1 MSKVILVPE
10 DTLEAR
16 TFTALRSAGADEH
29 TARAAT
35 RAMMH
40 ASRIGVDS
48 HGVRLTAHYVQ
59 ELQSGRINPRP
70 SIQVRQTGPA
80 SAILNADDGLGHA
93 AAYAGMTLACDM
105 AKDVGVAAVGIV
117 HSSHYGAA
125 GAYALAGAEAGLIAL
140 SLTNSDAIVGLHGG
154 AQPFHGT
161 NPIAAAAPV
170 PGQRPWLFDM
180 ATSSIPLNRVLLYR
194 TLGREL
200 PEGVAAD
207 KSGQGTKDP
216 DTAQMLMPLGGN
228 DFGFK
233 GAGLAGL
240 VTLLCTVLIG
250 GTLDHLVIP
259 MTAKGDQDSPRD
271 IGHFCLA
278 IDPNHFAGQAA
289 YDVAIVRYLADL
301 RTSASRPGE
310 TVMAPGDREW
320 AVEAERRLSGIPVDH
335 ETADFL
341 GISSEIA

>member
-1 MSKVILVPE
+1 MTNVILVPE
-10 DTLEAR
+10 AILEAR
-16 TFTALRSAGADEH
+16 TLSALRNAGADDRSAGA
-29 TARAAT
+29 AAK
-35 RAMMH
+35 AMMH

-48 HGVRLTAHYVQ
+48 HGVRLTPHYVQ
-59 ELQSGRINPRP
+59 ELRSGRINPRP
-70 SIQVRQTGPA
+70 SIQVRRTGPA

-93 AAYAGMTLACDM
+93 AAYEGMTLACKM
-105 AKDVGVAAVGIV
+105 AKDAGIAAVGIV

-140 SLTNSDAIVGLHGG
+140 SLTNSDAIVALHGG

-170 PGQRPWLFDM
+170 PDQRPWLFDM

-207 KSGQGTKDP
+207 TLGQRTMDP
-216 DTAQMLMPLGGN
+216 AAAQMLMPLGGT

-250 GTLDHLVIP
+250 GTLDHLVRP
-259 MTAKGDQDSPRD
+259 MGVAGDLDSPHD

-278 IDPNHFAGQAA
+278 IDPDHFAGRAA
-289 YDVAIVRYLADL
+289 YDAAIVRYLADL
-301 RTSASRPGE
+301 RKSTARPGE
-310 TVMAPGDREW
+310 VVMAPGDREW
-320 AVEAERRLSGIPVDH
+320 IVETERRISGIPVDY

-341 GISSEIA
+341 GIAREIA